1 MSKEVLLLVK
11 SLSDTK
17 GIDQDVAF
25 QALEAA
31 LVMATKKRYGADWD
45 VVVKV
50 DRESGEYTTTRRI
63 SIVSDGDYLIEGAEL
78 NITEALA
85 QGMQVKV
92 GDVLE
97 SQIESVSF
105 GRIDAQAAKHIILQ
119 KIREAERL
127 EVVHI
132 FADKV
137 GQLFTAVVKKVTR
150 EWLLLDL
157 GFSAEGLLQ
166 RSEMLQTDAFRI
178 GDRVRAYLYDVHYE
192 PRGPQLFFSRTQPGM
207 LTELFRIEVPEIGEQ
222 IIQVMAAARDPG
234 IRAKIAVKTNDG
246 RIDPIGACIGMRG
259 SRVQAVSNE
268 LGGERVDIV
277 LWDDNPA
284 QLVINAMAPAEI
296 QSIVVDENLHS
307 IDIAVKPE
315 QLSQAIG
322 RNGQNVR
329 LASELTGWA
338 LNVMTPDEIE
348 AKAAVE
354 QGSYQDFFAE
364 KLNLEEEIA
373 AILVREGFTTL
384 EEVAYVSLEDM
395 LAIEE
400 FDEDIVAALRERA
413 LEAIAH
419 EAEVR
424 KSIVKPAADLLTMAG
439 MTEELAYRLA
449 ENGVIT
455 MEDLAELAIDDLVD
469 IDSKLSTEHASQLI
483 MKARE
488 PWFAGDK

>member
-1 MSKEVLLLVK
+1 M
-11 SLSDTK
+11 
-17 GIDQDVAF
+17 
-25 QALEAA
+25 
-31 LVMATKKRYGADWD
+31 
-45 VVVKV
+45 VKV
-50 DRESGEYTTTRRI
+50 DRESGEHTTTRRI
-63 SIVSDGDYLIEGAEL
+63 TIVADEDYLIEGAQL

-92 GDVLE
+92 GDVIE
-97 SQIESVSF
+97 SPLESVSF

-119 KIREAERL
+119 KIREAERQ
-127 EVVHI
+127 EVVNI

-137 GQLFTAVVKKVTR
+137 GQLFTAVIKKVTR

-157 GFSAEGLLQ
+157 GFNAEGLLQ
-166 RSEMLQTDAFRI
+166 RSEMLPADAFRI

-192 PRGPQLFFSRTQPGM
+192 ARGPQLFFSRTRPGM

-222 IIQVMAAARDPG
+222 IIEVMAAARDPG
-234 IRAKIAVKTNDG
+234 VRAKIAVKTNDG

-296 QSIVVDENLHS
+296 DSIVVDENLHS

-329 LASELTGWA
+329 LATELTGWT
-338 LNVMTPDEIE
+338 LNVMTQDEIE
-348 AKAAVE
+348 AKAVVE
-354 QGSYQDFFAE
+354 QGSYQEFFAN
-364 KLNLEEEIA
+364 KLNVEEEIA

-384 EEVAYVSLEDM
+384 EEVAYVALEDM

-413 LEAIAH
+413 LEAIANE
-419 EAEVR
+419 EAMR
-424 KSIVKPAADLLTMAG
+424 KAAVKPAADLLTMDG
-439 MTEELAYRLA
+439 MTEELAYSLA
-449 ENGVIT
+449 AQGIIT
-455 MEDLAELAIDDLVD
+455 MEDLAELAVDDLLE
-469 IDSKLSTEHASQLI
+469 IDTSLSAERASQLI

-488 PWFAGDK
+488 PWFVDDK

>member
-1 MSKEVLLLVK
+1 MSKEILSLVK

-17 GIDQDVAF
+17 GIGPETAF
-25 QALEAA
+25 EALEAA
-31 LVMATKKRYGADWD
+31 LAMATKKRYGADWD

-50 DRESGEYTTTRRI
+50 NRETGEATTTRRVT
-63 SIVSDGDYLIEGAEL
+63 IVADEDYLIEGAQL

-97 SQIESVSF
+97 SPLESVSF
-105 GRIDAQAAKHIILQ
+105 GRIDAQAAKQMILQ
-119 KIREAERL
+119 KIREAERQ

-132 FADKV
+132 FGDKV

-157 GFSAEGLLQ
+157 GFNAEGLLQ
-166 RSEMLQTDAFRI
+166 RSEMLSTDAFRM

-192 PRGPQLFFSRTQPGM
+192 PRGPQLFFSRTRPGM

-222 IIQVMAAARDPG
+222 IIEVMAAARDPG
-234 IRAKIAVKTNDG
+234 VRAKIAVKTNDG

-296 QSIVVDENLHS
+296 ESIVVDENLHS

-329 LASELTGWA
+329 LATELTGWT

-348 AKAAVE
+348 AKAVVE
-354 QGSYQDFFAE
+354 QGSYQTFFAE
-364 KLNLEEEIA
+364 KLNVEEDIA

-384 EEVAYVSLEDM
+384 EEVAYVALEDM
-395 LAIEE
+395 LAIDE
-400 FDEDIVAALRERA
+400 FDEDIVQALRERA

-419 EAEVR
+419 EEAENQSV
-424 KSIVKPAADLLTMAG
+424 VKPAADLLGMEG
-439 MTEELAYRLA
+439 MTKDLAHRLA
-449 ENGVIT
+449 AQGIIT
-455 MEDLAELAIDDLVD
+455 MEDLAELAVDDLLE
-469 IDSKLSTEHASQLI
+469 IDSHLGEERASQLI

-488 PWFAGDK
+488 PWFQDNK